1 MCSSCWPSEEE
12 EASIVWLVFCFE
24 TGSSFFFITFPAVWK
39 SSPSK
44 KWNIIFKSLVPWVQC
59 GYKPVVGAVEFTRC
73 SRPWPTSPM
82 ALHPAFW
89 SKWCILLTLTGLGLN
104 FHLQA
109 QFLWFMALILYFLFI
124 CRDVLRMGTGEM
136 LVVLPVLLGMNF

>member
-39 SSPSK
+39 SFPSK
-44 KWNIIFKSLVPWVQC
+44 KRKIIWSPECSVDTNLLLGQWSSL
-59 GYKPVVGAVEFTRC
+59 AC
-73 SRPWPTSPM
+73 SRPWSTSPM

-89 SKWCILLTLTGLGLN
+89 SKWCVLLTLTGLGLN

-124 CRDVLRMGTGEM
+124 CRNVLRKGTGEI